1 MIEQQIT
8 LCSNGRAVL
17 SGYSGG
23 LLLGYAHNTGVYRLR
38 VVCSG
43 EWDGTTV
50 VAFWHLPGPA
60 GPLTTL
66 VADGAVEVPA
76 LVTAQGGSGTVTF
89 EGSDGTRTVTS
100 ASVPYRVLSNSGTTD
115 HALPEPGSP
124 AWQQFLQQVK
134 RELRNAASGLS
145 DEERGLI
152 LALFRHA
159 VYDNGEMLPYYNALA
174 AIWSGSSLPDVPPT
188 PSQPDTPDPPNNGLP
203 TPLYKLAAP
212 KTFAPANKEF
222 IDTGLK
228 LFETVNDAME
238 LTLLA
243 TFSVAAGTYSGSS
256 PAALFDCFSEGDNND
271 LRGILGCTWANGNFG
286 VNVYRSSG
294 ASNTLVDDTKLQLAI
309 QIKGGKYRMTQNGT
323 FGAWNSISNY
333 GTDKTVSRSLLIG
346 TSWGDGATKRFYF
359 GGTVYDFQIYGKA
372 LTDAQVKTLLAEGS
386 SLPDVPPTPS
396 QPETPSTSV
405 TVPGE
410 TAVYELTTPTDF
422 KIAEGKYIDTGV
434 KLFEDI
440 SAQPTWTILLDSTDF
455 SRLKSLSTSPVMFH
469 CGAKEADGFLSIMA
483 WQNGGVHFNLY
494 GVDTLLGWWGG
505 STSAYL
511 RMCLQIKGNQYKLKQ
526 NYDTT
531 ESSWTD
537 IPNYSKSIDATLLL
551 GAYRNDNGTIGR
563 FWEGNLNKFAVY
575 NKLLTDEQIKTF
587 MEAK

>member
-50 VAFWHLPGPA
+50 VAFWDLPGPA
-60 GPLTTL
+60 EPLITL
-66 VADGAVEVPA
+66 VADGTVEVPA

-115 HALPEPGSP
+115 PTLPEPGTP

-159 VYDNGEMLPYYNALA
+159 VYDNGEMLPHYNALA
-174 AIWSGSSLPDVPPT
+174 ALWS
-188 PSQPDTPDPPNNGLP
+188 
-203 TPLYKLAAP
+203 
-212 KTFAPANKEF
+212 
-222 IDTGLK
+222 
-228 LFETVNDAME
+228 
-238 LTLLA
+238 
-243 TFSVAAGTYSGSS
+243 
-256 PAALFDCFSEGDNND
+256 
-271 LRGILGCTWANGNFG
+271 
-286 VNVYRSSG
+286 
-294 ASNTLVDDTKLQLAI
+294 
-309 QIKGGKYRMTQNGT
+309 
-323 FGAWNSISNY
+323 
-333 GTDKTVSRSLLIG
+333 
-346 TSWGDGATKRFYF
+346 
-359 GGTVYDFQIYGKA
+359 
-372 LTDAQVKTLLAEGS
+372 GS

-396 QPETPSTSV
+396 QPETPSTPV

-410 TAVYELTTPTDF
+410 TAVYELTTPTVF
-422 KIAEGKYIDTGV
+422 KTAEKKYIDTGI
-434 KLFEDI
+434 KLFKDI

-455 SRLKSLSTSPVMFH
+455 ASLKGLASSAALFH
-469 CGAKEADGFLSIMA
+469 CGTSDDSNLRVIA
-483 WQNGGVHFNLY
+483 WSNGGVYFNLY
-494 GVDTLLGWWGG
+494 GVDTNLGWWVG
-505 STSAYL
+505 SSSSYL
-511 RMCLQIKGNQYKLKQ
+511 RMCLQIRGNQYKLS
-526 NYDTT
+526 YDST
-531 ESSWTD
+531 EGSWTN
-537 IPNYSKSIDATLLL
+537 IPNYSANIDATLLL
-551 GAYRNDNGTIGR
+551 GAYREDNGTIGR

>member
-115 HALPEPGSP
+115 PTLPEPGTP

-159 VYDNGEMLPYYNALA
+159 VYDNGEMLPHYNALA
-174 AIWSGSSLPDVPPT
+174 ALWSGSSLPDVPPT

-203 TPLYKLAAP
+203 TPRYKLAAP
-212 KTFAPANKEF
+212 KTFGPTSKEW
-222 IDTGLK
+222 IDTGITPFAAIDTGMNL
-228 LFETVNDAME
+228 TVS
-238 LTLLA
+238 A
-243 TFSVAAGTYSGSS
+243 TFTVADSAVNTVTS
-256 PAALFDCFSEGDNND
+256 LLDCFSNLTTND
-271 LRGILGCTWANGNFG
+271 QRGIVVATWTNGTVG
-286 VNVYRSSG
+286 VNMFTYASHFVKIESG
-294 ASNTLVDDTKLQLAI
+294 KKLKFLL
-309 QIKGGKYRMTQNGT
+309 QIKGTQFRFLSYGSLTEWKN
-323 FGAWNSISNY
+323 IPNY
-333 GTDKTVSRSLLIG
+333 AANKTVDHPLILG
-346 TSWGDGATKRFYF
+346 AGWGDGTTKDRFF
-359 GGTVYDFQIYGKA
+359 NGTVYDFRVFDTA
-372 LTDAQVKTLLAEGS
+372 LTDAQITTL
-386 SLPDVPPTPS
+386 
-396 QPETPSTSV
+396 
-405 TVPGE
+405 
-410 TAVYELTTPTDF
+410 
-422 KIAEGKYIDTGV
+422 
-434 KLFEDI
+434 
-440 SAQPTWTILLDSTDF
+440 
-455 SRLKSLSTSPVMFH
+455 
-469 CGAKEADGFLSIMA
+469 
-483 WQNGGVHFNLY
+483 
-494 GVDTLLGWWGG
+494 
-505 STSAYL
+505 
-511 RMCLQIKGNQYKLKQ
+511 
-526 NYDTT
+526 
-531 ESSWTD
+531 
-537 IPNYSKSIDATLLL
+537 
-551 GAYRNDNGTIGR
+551 
-563 FWEGNLNKFAVY
+563 
-575 NKLLTDEQIKTF
+575 
-587 MEAK
+587 MEAN

>member
-60 GPLTTL
+60 EPLTTL

-115 HALPEPGSP
+115 PTLPEPGTP
-124 AWQQFLQQVK
+124 AWQQFLQQIK
-134 RELRNAASGLS
+134 QELRNAASGLS

-159 VYDNGEMLPYYNALA
+159 VYDNGEMLPHYNALA
-174 AIWSGSSLPDVPPT
+174 ALWS
-188 PSQPDTPDPPNNGLP
+188 
-203 TPLYKLAAP
+203 
-212 KTFAPANKEF
+212 
-222 IDTGLK
+222 
-228 LFETVNDAME
+228 
-238 LTLLA
+238 
-243 TFSVAAGTYSGSS
+243 
-256 PAALFDCFSEGDNND
+256 
-271 LRGILGCTWANGNFG
+271 
-286 VNVYRSSG
+286 
-294 ASNTLVDDTKLQLAI
+294 
-309 QIKGGKYRMTQNGT
+309 
-323 FGAWNSISNY
+323 
-333 GTDKTVSRSLLIG
+333 
-346 TSWGDGATKRFYF
+346 
-359 GGTVYDFQIYGKA
+359 
-372 LTDAQVKTLLAEGS
+372 GS

-396 QPETPSTSV
+396 QPETPSTPA

-410 TAVYELTTPTDF
+410 TAVYELTTPTVF
-422 KIAEGKYIDTGV
+422 KSAEQKYIDTGV

-455 SRLKSLSTSPVMFH
+455 ASLRGLTSSAALFH
-469 CGAKEADGFLSIMA
+469 CGTSDDSNLRVIA
-483 WQNGGVHFNLY
+483 WSNGGVYFNLY
-494 GVDTLLGWWGG
+494 GVDTQLGWWVG
-505 STSAYL
+505 SSSAYL
-511 RMCLQIKGNQYKLKQ
+511 RMCLQIRGNQYKLS
-526 NYDTT
+526 YDTT
-531 ESSWTD
+531 EGSWTD
-537 IPNYSKSIDATLLL
+537 IPNYSANIDATLLL
-551 GAYRNDNGTIGR
+551 GAYREDNGTIGR

>member
-60 GPLTTL
+60 EPLTTL

-115 HALPEPGSP
+115 PTLPEPGTP

-159 VYDNGEMLPYYNALA
+159 VYDNGEMLPHYNALA
-174 AIWSGSSLPDVPPT
+174 ALWSGSSLPDVPPT
-188 PSQPDTPDPPNNGLP
+188 PSQPE
-203 TPLYKLAAP
+203 K
-212 KTFAPANKEF
+212 
-222 IDTGLK
+222 
-228 LFETVNDAME
+228 
-238 LTLLA
+238 
-243 TFSVAAGTYSGSS
+243 
-256 PAALFDCFSEGDNND
+256 
-271 LRGILGCTWANGNFG
+271 
-286 VNVYRSSG
+286 
-294 ASNTLVDDTKLQLAI
+294 
-309 QIKGGKYRMTQNGT
+309 
-323 FGAWNSISNY
+323 
-333 GTDKTVSRSLLIG
+333 
-346 TSWGDGATKRFYF
+346 
-359 GGTVYDFQIYGKA
+359 
-372 LTDAQVKTLLAEGS
+372 
-386 SLPDVPPTPS
+386 
-396 QPETPSTSV
+396 PSTSV

-410 TAVYELTTPTDF
+410 TAVYELTTPTVF
-422 KIAEGKYIDTGV
+422 KTAEKKYIDTGV
-434 KLFEDI
+434 KLFADI

-455 SRLKSLSTSPVMFH
+455 ASLKGLTGSAALFH
-469 CGAKEADGFLSIMA
+469 CGTSDDSNLRVIA
-483 WQNGGVHFNLY
+483 WSNGGVYFNLY
-494 GVDTLLGWWGG
+494 GVDTNLGWWVG
-505 STSAYL
+505 SSSAYL
-511 RMCLQIKGNQYKLKQ
+511 RMCLQIRGNQYKLS
-526 NYDTT
+526 YDTT
-531 ESSWTD
+531 EGSWTN
-537 IPNYSKSIDATLLL
+537 IPNYSKNIDATLLL
-551 GAYRNDNGTIGR
+551 GAYREDNGTIGR

>member
-60 GPLTTL
+60 GPLTSL

-115 HALPEPGSP
+115 PTLPEPGTP

-134 RELRNAASGLS
+134 QELRNAASGLS
-145 DEERGLI
+145 DEERGLV

-159 VYDNGEMLPYYNALA
+159 VYDNGEMLPHYNALA
-174 AIWSGSSLPDVPPT
+174 ALWS
-188 PSQPDTPDPPNNGLP
+188 
-203 TPLYKLAAP
+203 
-212 KTFAPANKEF
+212 
-222 IDTGLK
+222 
-228 LFETVNDAME
+228 
-238 LTLLA
+238 
-243 TFSVAAGTYSGSS
+243 
-256 PAALFDCFSEGDNND
+256 
-271 LRGILGCTWANGNFG
+271 
-286 VNVYRSSG
+286 
-294 ASNTLVDDTKLQLAI
+294 
-309 QIKGGKYRMTQNGT
+309 
-323 FGAWNSISNY
+323 
-333 GTDKTVSRSLLIG
+333 
-346 TSWGDGATKRFYF
+346 
-359 GGTVYDFQIYGKA
+359 
-372 LTDAQVKTLLAEGS
+372 GS

-396 QPETPSTSV
+396 QPETPSTPA

-410 TAVYELTTPTDF
+410 TAVYELTTPTVF
-422 KIAEGKYIDTGV
+422 KSAEQKYIDTGV

-455 SRLKSLSTSPVMFH
+455 ASLRGLTSSAALFH
-469 CGAKEADGFLSIMA
+469 CGTSDDSNLRVIA
-483 WQNGGVHFNLY
+483 WSNGGVYFNLY
-494 GVDTLLGWWGG
+494 GVDTQLGWWVG
-505 STSAYL
+505 SSSAYL
-511 RMCLQIKGNQYKLKQ
+511 RMCLQIRGNQYKLS
-526 NYDTT
+526 YDTT
-531 ESSWTD
+531 EGSWTD
-537 IPNYSKSIDATLLL
+537 IPNYSANIDATLLL
-551 GAYRNDNGTIGR
+551 GAYREDNGTIGR

>member
-115 HALPEPGSP
+115 PTLPEPDTP

-134 RELRNAASGLS
+134 QELRNAASGLS

-159 VYDNGEMLPYYNALA
+159 VYDNGEMLPHYNALA
-174 AIWSGSSLPDVPPT
+174 ALWS
-188 PSQPDTPDPPNNGLP
+188 
-203 TPLYKLAAP
+203 
-212 KTFAPANKEF
+212 
-222 IDTGLK
+222 
-228 LFETVNDAME
+228 
-238 LTLLA
+238 
-243 TFSVAAGTYSGSS
+243 
-256 PAALFDCFSEGDNND
+256 
-271 LRGILGCTWANGNFG
+271 
-286 VNVYRSSG
+286 
-294 ASNTLVDDTKLQLAI
+294 
-309 QIKGGKYRMTQNGT
+309 
-323 FGAWNSISNY
+323 
-333 GTDKTVSRSLLIG
+333 
-346 TSWGDGATKRFYF
+346 
-359 GGTVYDFQIYGKA
+359 
-372 LTDAQVKTLLAEGS
+372 GS

-396 QPETPSTSV
+396 QPETPSTPA

-410 TAVYELTTPTDF
+410 TAVYELTTPTVF
-422 KIAEGKYIDTGV
+422 KTAEKKYIDTGV
-434 KLFEDI
+434 KLFADI

-455 SRLKSLSTSPVMFH
+455 ASLRGLTSSAALFH
-469 CGAKEADGFLSIMA
+469 CGTSDDSNLRVIA
-483 WQNGGVHFNLY
+483 WSNGGVYFNLY
-494 GVDTLLGWWGG
+494 GVDTQLGWWVG
-505 STSAYL
+505 SSSAYL
-511 RMCLQIKGNQYKLKQ
+511 RMCLQIRGNQYKLS
-526 NYDTT
+526 YDTT
-531 ESSWTD
+531 EGSWTD
-537 IPNYSKSIDATLLL
+537 IPNYSANIDATLLL
-551 GAYRNDNGTIGR
+551 GAYREDNGTIGR

>member
-76 LVTAQGGSGTVTF
+76 LVTAQGGIGTVTF

-115 HALPEPGSP
+115 PTLPEPGSP

-159 VYDNGEMLPYYNALA
+159 VYDNGEMLPHYNALA
-174 AIWSGSSLPDVPPT
+174 ALWSGSSLPDVPPT
-188 PSQPDTPDPPNNGLP
+188 PSQPE
-203 TPLYKLAAP
+203 K
-212 KTFAPANKEF
+212 
-222 IDTGLK
+222 
-228 LFETVNDAME
+228 
-238 LTLLA
+238 
-243 TFSVAAGTYSGSS
+243 
-256 PAALFDCFSEGDNND
+256 
-271 LRGILGCTWANGNFG
+271 
-286 VNVYRSSG
+286 
-294 ASNTLVDDTKLQLAI
+294 
-309 QIKGGKYRMTQNGT
+309 
-323 FGAWNSISNY
+323 
-333 GTDKTVSRSLLIG
+333 
-346 TSWGDGATKRFYF
+346 
-359 GGTVYDFQIYGKA
+359 
-372 LTDAQVKTLLAEGS
+372 
-386 SLPDVPPTPS
+386 
-396 QPETPSTSV
+396 PSTPV

-440 SAQPTWTILLDSTDF
+440 SAQPTWTILLESTDF
-455 SRLKSLSTSPVMFH
+455 SRLKNLSTSPVMFH
-469 CGAKEADGFLSIMA
+469 CGAKEADGFISIMA

-494 GVDTLLGWWGG
+494 GVDKLLGWFGG

-511 RMCLQIKGNQYKLKQ
+511 RMCLQIKGNQYKLKL

-531 ESSWTD
+531 EGSWTD
-537 IPNYSKSIDATLLL
+537 IPNYSANIDATLLL
-551 GAYRNDNGTIGR
+551 GAYREDNGTIGR

>member
-60 GPLTTL
+60 EPLTTL

-115 HALPEPGSP
+115 PTLPEPGTP

-159 VYDNGEMLPYYNALA
+159 VYDNGEMLPHYNALA
-174 AIWSGSSLPDVPPT
+174 ALWSGSSLPDVPPT
-188 PSQPDTPDPPNNGLP
+188 PSQPDTPS
-203 TPLYKLAAP
+203 TP
-212 KTFAPANKEF
+212 
-222 IDTGLK
+222 
-228 LFETVNDAME
+228 
-238 LTLLA
+238 
-243 TFSVAAGTYSGSS
+243 
-256 PAALFDCFSEGDNND
+256 
-271 LRGILGCTWANGNFG
+271 
-286 VNVYRSSG
+286 
-294 ASNTLVDDTKLQLAI
+294 
-309 QIKGGKYRMTQNGT
+309 
-323 FGAWNSISNY
+323 
-333 GTDKTVSRSLLIG
+333 
-346 TSWGDGATKRFYF
+346 
-359 GGTVYDFQIYGKA
+359 
-372 LTDAQVKTLLAEGS
+372 
-386 SLPDVPPTPS
+386 
-396 QPETPSTSV
+396 V

-440 SAQPTWTILLDSTDF
+440 SAQPTWTILLESTDF
-455 SRLKSLSTSPVMFH
+455 SRLKNLSTSPVMFH
-469 CGAKEADGFLSIMA
+469 CGAKEADGFISIMA

-494 GVDTLLGWWGG
+494 GVDKLLGWFGG
-505 STSAYL
+505 STSAHL
-511 RMCLQIKGNQYKLKQ
+511 RMCLQIKGNQYKLKL
-526 NYDTT
+526 NYDT
-531 ESSWTD
+531 EEGSWTD
-537 IPNYSKSIDATLLL
+537 IPNYSKNIDATLLL
-551 GAYRNDNGTIGR
+551 GAYRDDNGTIGR

-575 NKLLTDEQIKTF
+575 SKLLTDEQIKTF

>member
-8 LCSNGRAVL
+8 LCSNGRAIL

-115 HALPEPGSP
+115 PTLPEPDTP

-134 RELRNAASGLS
+134 QELRNAASGLS

-159 VYDNGEMLPYYNALA
+159 VYDNGEMLPHYNALA
-174 AIWSGSSLPDVPPT
+174 ALWS
-188 PSQPDTPDPPNNGLP
+188 
-203 TPLYKLAAP
+203 
-212 KTFAPANKEF
+212 
-222 IDTGLK
+222 
-228 LFETVNDAME
+228 
-238 LTLLA
+238 
-243 TFSVAAGTYSGSS
+243 
-256 PAALFDCFSEGDNND
+256 
-271 LRGILGCTWANGNFG
+271 
-286 VNVYRSSG
+286 
-294 ASNTLVDDTKLQLAI
+294 
-309 QIKGGKYRMTQNGT
+309 
-323 FGAWNSISNY
+323 
-333 GTDKTVSRSLLIG
+333 
-346 TSWGDGATKRFYF
+346 
-359 GGTVYDFQIYGKA
+359 
-372 LTDAQVKTLLAEGS
+372 GS

-396 QPETPSTSV
+396 QPETPSTPA

-410 TAVYELTTPTDF
+410 TAVYELTTPTVF
-422 KIAEGKYIDTGV
+422 KTAEKKYIDTGV
-434 KLFEDI
+434 KLFADI

-455 SRLKSLSTSPVMFH
+455 ASLRGLTSSAALFH
-469 CGAKEADGFLSIMA
+469 CGTSDDSNLRVIA
-483 WQNGGVHFNLY
+483 WSNGGVYFNLY
-494 GVDTLLGWWGG
+494 GVDTQLGWWVG
-505 STSAYL
+505 SSSAYL
-511 RMCLQIKGNQYKLKQ
+511 RMCLQIRGNQYKLS
-526 NYDTT
+526 YDTT
-531 ESSWTD
+531 EGSWTD
-537 IPNYSKSIDATLLL
+537 IPNYSANIDATLLL
-551 GAYRNDNGTIGR
+551 GAYREDNGTIGR

-587 MEAK
+587 MEVK